1 MKCKECPVYEPYTQN
16 FRWCQ
21 GTVPNYV
28 EHECKYGSCVVSTIG
43 KKSFVKKN
51 NDEEELD

>member
-28 EHECKYGSCVVSTIG
+28 EHECTHGRSVINTMG
-43 KKSFVKKN
+43 KKSIVKKH
-51 NDEEELD
+51 DEEELN